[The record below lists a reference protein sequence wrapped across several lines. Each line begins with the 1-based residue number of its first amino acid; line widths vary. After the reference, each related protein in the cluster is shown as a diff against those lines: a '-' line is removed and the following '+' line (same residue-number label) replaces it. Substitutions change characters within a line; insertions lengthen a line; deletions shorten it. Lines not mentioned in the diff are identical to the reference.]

1 MQSKWQMNSED
12 KIKKDNFMNK
22 KANNLIESENE
33 KLMSP
38 EELFIYN
45 EEQNFQS
52 EINDLEEGKLFAL
65 NTLRQEEN
73 SESEKLNYV
82 LDKLS
87 AARIEVVADKELFKR
102 ILERENLLQ
111 KMQGTLTSEEYR
123 RYFKF
128 NEEDVKRF
136 FEQINEWQKD
146 NSNPGKLIIVGKA
159 PAIMKVLGISE
170 HFIEVEQSTLD
181 KMVRLEPVYPTD
193 KDGHNLTINDIYD
206 IPLQLAD
213 PVMVFK
219 SRTRPEDSYVFF
231 TERKDYL
238 NRAILIPLAIDI
250 KKGRIVI
257 HEITSMYGRREEI
270 EFVKSNIEQ
279 DNLIYA
285 DKVRYEKWADE
296 KIKELQK
303 QKKSNGE
310 RVSQIQFLGQRFTD
324 IGTNLNILT
333 KERLVNFI
341 SSQNQTKKQNYVL
354 DNQTYGFAYEG
365 KIYLNPDIMNSE
377 VAVHEYTHLWD
388 NYIQRT
394 NSELWEKGK
403 EIFKDTYY
411 WNEIKSDPNYT
422 DIKNNDDLVLSE
434 IHSRICGKIA
444 DTLFERIAE
453 TDGKITKDKAIDW
466 DKETWDYIYKS
477 LHISVNHK
485 MEKSGNSY
493 VDLKDFLAMPMK
505 DLMNEKQISN
515 NLDNN
520 VVQKYTSNTS
530 IDKEMNKITISD
542 IRFLKSAGLD
552 TDKKSLEKFAFIK
565 EYFLLNT
572 KNLSS
577 EEKNLYAMIALEGFN
592 NPKSKNYSKLGEFL
606 CGKKPENLKTRLLTL
621 GYLKELS
628 KKDNLNNT
636 ENIERLK
643 LIKEKLMNQQNG
655 FYSLLQNNGIS
666 KEYKAAIIER
676 ALKYELAQPQ
686 KQAILNMAYENAK
699 SYVTEKTNSNTYSFK
714 RR

>member
-324 IGTNLNILT
+324 IGANLNILT

-628 KKDNLNNT
+628 KKYNLNNT

>member
-1 MQSKWQMNSED
+1 MS
-12 KIKKDNFMNK
+12 K
-22 KANNLIESENE
+22 KANNLIKSENG

-38 EELFIYN
+38 EELFMYN
-45 EEQNFQS
+45 EEQNLQS
-52 EINDLEEGKLFAL
+52 EIDDLEEGKLFAL

-73 SESEKLNYV
+73 IESEKLNYV

-87 AARIEVVADKELFKR
+87 AAGIEVVTDKNKFKT
-102 ILERENLLQ
+102 ILSNAKILQ
-111 KMQGTLTSEEYR
+111 KMQKEISVEDLFISQNNENLNSE
-123 RYFKF
+123 
-128 NEEDVKRF
+128 
-136 FEQINEWQKD
+136 I
-146 NSNPGKLIIVGKA
+146 
-159 PAIMKVLGISE
+159 
-170 HFIEVEQSTLD
+170 D
-181 KMVRLEPVYPTD
+181 KI
-193 KDGHNLTINDIYD
+193 TINDVNIYNKYINISKD
-206 IPLQLAD
+206 TPFILKEFGLENYPVNIYKQKLARALFLEKEKYGER
-213 PVMVFK
+213 PTHGHKGEFTEKEVKEVFK
-219 SRTRPEDSYVFF
+219 NIGNPRYIFNSRKDITNPEHFYLIGVYDVFDKQGNPMMLSFHYDKNRKEIEANWITAVYGKNLNTLVNEWVKKGFLEYKNDLEIENASEEAGALYMRVSNLQKHLNDIVKQKSDYVNENDVFF
-231 TERKDYL
+231 Y
-238 NRAILIPLAIDI
+238 I
-250 KKGRIVI
+250 KN
-257 HEITSMYGRREEI
+257 E
-270 EFVKSNIEQ
+270 
-279 DNLIYA
+279 
-285 DKVRYEKWADE
+285 
-296 KIKELQK
+296 
-303 QKKSNGE
+303 
-310 RVSQIQFLGQRFTD
+310 
-324 IGTNLNILT
+324 
-333 KERLVNFI
+333 
-341 SSQNQTKKQNYVL
+341 
-354 DNQTYGFAYEG
+354 QTYGFAHNG
-365 KIYLNPDIMNSE
+365 KVYLNPDIMNSE

-388 NYIQRT
+388 NYTQNT
-394 NSELWEKGK
+394 NPELWEKGK
-403 EIFKDTYY
+403 SILKDTYY
-411 WNEIKSDPNYT
+411 WNEVKSDPNYA
-422 DIKNNDDLVLSE
+422 DIADNDDLVLSE
-434 IHSRICGKIA
+434 IHSRICGKMA
-444 DTLFERIAE
+444 DAVLERIAE

-505 DLMNEKQISN
+505 DLMNEKQITN

-552 TDKKSLEKFAFIK
+552 TDKKSLETFAFIK

-577 EEKNLYAMIALEGFN
+577 EEKNLYTMIALEGFN
-592 NPKSKNYSKLGEFL
+592 NPNSKNYSKLGEFL

-621 GYLKELS
+621 GYLKELN

-636 ENIERLK
+636 EKIEKLK

-686 KQAILNMAYENAK
+686 KQAILNMAYQNAK

>member
-1 MQSKWQMNSED
+1 
-12 KIKKDNFMNK
+12 
-22 KANNLIESENE
+22 
-33 KLMSP
+33 
-38 EELFIYN
+38 
-45 EEQNFQS
+45 
-52 EINDLEEGKLFAL
+52 
-65 NTLRQEEN
+65 
-73 SESEKLNYV
+73 
-82 LDKLS
+82 
-87 AARIEVVADKELFKR
+87 
-102 ILERENLLQ
+102 
-111 KMQGTLTSEEYR
+111 
-123 RYFKF
+123 
-128 NEEDVKRF
+128 
-136 FEQINEWQKD
+136 
-146 NSNPGKLIIVGKA
+146 
-159 PAIMKVLGISE
+159 
-170 HFIEVEQSTLD
+170 
-181 KMVRLEPVYPTD
+181 
-193 KDGHNLTINDIYD
+193 
-206 IPLQLAD
+206 
-213 PVMVFK
+213 
-219 SRTRPEDSYVFF
+219 
-231 TERKDYL
+231 
-238 NRAILIPLAIDI
+238 
-250 KKGRIVI
+250 
-257 HEITSMYGRREEI
+257 MY
-270 EFVKSNIEQ
+270 
-279 DNLIYA
+279 
-285 DKVRYEKWADE
+285 
-296 KIKELQK
+296 
-303 QKKSNGE
+303 
-310 RVSQIQFLGQRFTD
+310 
-324 IGTNLNILT
+324 
-333 KERLVNFI
+333 
-341 SSQNQTKKQNYVL
+341 
-354 DNQTYGFAYEG
+354 
-365 KIYLNPDIMNSE
+365 
-377 VAVHEYTHLWD
+377 
-388 NYIQRT
+388 
-394 NSELWEKGK
+394 KGK

-493 VDLKDFLAMPMK
+493 ADLKDFLAMPMK
-505 DLMNEKQISN
+505 DLMNEKRISN

>member
-1 MQSKWQMNSED
+1 MQSRWQMNSEG

-45 EEQNFQS
+45 EEQNLQS

-73 SESEKLNYV
+73 IESEKLNYV

-102 ILERENLLQ
+102 ILERENFLQ

-394 NSELWEKGK
+394 NPELWEKGK

-444 DTLFERIAE
+444 DILFERIAE

-466 DKETWDYIYKS
+466 DKETWDYIYKT
-477 LHISVNHK
+477 LHVSVNHK

>member
-1 MQSKWQMNSED
+1 MNSED

-87 AARIEVVADKELFKR
+87 AARIEVVADKKLFKR
-102 ILERENLLQ
+102 ILERENLLR

-354 DNQTYGFAYEG
+354 DNQIYGFAYEG

-394 NSELWEKGK
+394 NPELWEKGK

-466 DKETWDYIYKS
+466 DKETWDYIYKT
-477 LHISVNHK
+477 LHVSVNHK

-552 TDKKSLEKFAFIK
+552 TDKKSLETFAFIK

-572 KNLSS
+572 KNLPS
-577 EEKNLYAMIALEGFN
+577 EEKNLYAMIALEDFN

-628 KKDNLNNT
+628 KKDNLNNI

>member
-1 MQSKWQMNSED
+1 MNSED

-38 EELFIYN
+38 EKLFIYN

-572 KNLSS
+572 KNLPS

>member
-193 KDGHNLTINDIYD
+193 KDGHNLTISDIYD

-394 NSELWEKGK
+394 NPELWEKGK

-466 DKETWDYIYKS
+466 DKETWDYIYKT
-477 LHISVNHK
+477 LHVSVNHK

-520 VVQKYTSNTS
+520 VVQKYTSNTL

-552 TDKKSLEKFAFIK
+552 TDKKSLETFAFIK

-572 KNLSS
+572 KNLPS

>member
-1 MQSKWQMNSED
+1 MNSED

-552 TDKKSLEKFAFIK
+552 TDKKSLETFAFIK

-572 KNLSS
+572 KNLPS
-577 EEKNLYAMIALEGFN
+577 EEKNLYAMIALEDFN

>member
-87 AARIEVVADKELFKR
+87 AARIEVVADKKLFKR

>member
-87 AARIEVVADKELFKR
+87 AARIEVVADKALFKR

-193 KDGHNLTINDIYD
+193 KDGHNLTISDIYD

-394 NSELWEKGK
+394 NPELWEKGK

-466 DKETWDYIYKS
+466 DKETWDYIYKT
-477 LHISVNHK
+477 LHVSVNHK

-552 TDKKSLEKFAFIK
+552 TDKKSLETFAFIK

-572 KNLSS
+572 KNLPS

>member
-87 AARIEVVADKELFKR
+87 AARIEVVADKALFKR

-193 KDGHNLTINDIYD
+193 KDGHNLTISDIYD

-394 NSELWEKGK
+394 NPELWEKGK

-466 DKETWDYIYKS
+466 DKETWDYIYKT
-477 LHISVNHK
+477 LHVSVNHK

>member
-592 NPKSKNYSKLGEFL
+592 NPKSKNYSKLGVFL

>member
-1 MQSKWQMNSED
+1 MQSKWQMNSEG

-193 KDGHNLTINDIYD
+193 KDGHNLTISDIYD

-394 NSELWEKGK
+394 NPELWEKGK

-466 DKETWDYIYKS
+466 DKETWDYIYKT
-477 LHISVNHK
+477 LHVSVNHK

-552 TDKKSLEKFAFIK
+552 TDKKSLETFAFIK

-572 KNLSS
+572 KNLPS
-577 EEKNLYAMIALEGFN
+577 EEKNLYAMIALEDFN

-628 KKDNLNNT
+628 KKDNLNNI

-666 KEYKAAIIER
+666 KEYKATIIER

>member
-38 EELFIYN
+38 EKLFIYN

-193 KDGHNLTINDIYD
+193 KDGHNLTISDIYD

-394 NSELWEKGK
+394 NPELWEKGK

-466 DKETWDYIYKS
+466 DKETWDYIYKT
-477 LHISVNHK
+477 LHVSVNHK

-552 TDKKSLEKFAFIK
+552 TDKKSLETFAFIK

-572 KNLSS
+572 KNLPS

>member
-38 EELFIYN
+38 EKLFIYN

>member
-1 MQSKWQMNSED
+1 MQSRWQMNLED
-12 KIKKDNFMNK
+12 KIKKDNFMSK
-22 KANNLIESENE
+22 KANNLIKSENG

-38 EELFIYN
+38 EELFMYN
-45 EEQNFQS
+45 EEQNLQS
-52 EINDLEEGKLFAL
+52 EIDDLEEGKLFAL

-73 SESEKLNYV
+73 IESEKLNYV

-87 AARIEVVADKELFKR
+87 AAGIEVVTDKNKFKT
-102 ILERENLLQ
+102 ILSNAKILQ
-111 KMQGTLTSEEYR
+111 KMQKEISVEDLFISQNNENLNSE
-123 RYFKF
+123 
-128 NEEDVKRF
+128 
-136 FEQINEWQKD
+136 I
-146 NSNPGKLIIVGKA
+146 
-159 PAIMKVLGISE
+159 
-170 HFIEVEQSTLD
+170 D
-181 KMVRLEPVYPTD
+181 KI
-193 KDGHNLTINDIYD
+193 TINDVNIYNKYINISKD
-206 IPLQLAD
+206 TPFILKEFGLENYPVNIYKQKLARALFLEKEKYGER
-213 PVMVFK
+213 PTHGHKGEFTEKEVKEVFK
-219 SRTRPEDSYVFF
+219 NIGNPRYIFNSRKDITNPEHFYLIGVYDVFDKQGNPMMLSFHYDKNRKEIEANWITAVYGKNLNTLVNEWVKKGFLEYKNDLEIENASEEAGALYMRVSNLQKHLNDIVKQKSDYVNENDVFF
-231 TERKDYL
+231 Y
-238 NRAILIPLAIDI
+238 I
-250 KKGRIVI
+250 KN
-257 HEITSMYGRREEI
+257 E
-270 EFVKSNIEQ
+270 
-279 DNLIYA
+279 
-285 DKVRYEKWADE
+285 
-296 KIKELQK
+296 
-303 QKKSNGE
+303 
-310 RVSQIQFLGQRFTD
+310 
-324 IGTNLNILT
+324 
-333 KERLVNFI
+333 
-341 SSQNQTKKQNYVL
+341 
-354 DNQTYGFAYEG
+354 QTYGFAHNG
-365 KIYLNPDIMNSE
+365 KVYLNPDIMNSE

-388 NYIQRT
+388 NYTQNT
-394 NSELWEKGK
+394 NPELWEKGK
-403 EIFKDTYY
+403 SILKDTYY
-411 WNEIKSDPNYT
+411 WNEVKSDPNYA
-422 DIKNNDDLVLSE
+422 DIADNDDLVLSE
-434 IHSRICGKIA
+434 IHSRICGKMA
-444 DTLFERIAE
+444 DAVLERIAE

-505 DLMNEKQISN
+505 DLMNEKQITN

-552 TDKKSLEKFAFIK
+552 TDKKSLETFAFIK

-577 EEKNLYAMIALEGFN
+577 EEKNLYTMIALEGFN
-592 NPKSKNYSKLGEFL
+592 NPNSKNYSKLGEFL

-621 GYLKELS
+621 GYLKELN

-636 ENIERLK
+636 EKIEKLK

-686 KQAILNMAYENAK
+686 KQAILNMAYQNAK

>member
-1 MQSKWQMNSED
+1 MQSRWQMNSEG

-45 EEQNFQS
+45 EEQNLQS

-73 SESEKLNYV
+73 IESEKLNYV
-82 LDKLS
+82 LNKLS

-102 ILERENLLQ
+102 ILERENFLQ

-193 KDGHNLTINDIYD
+193 KDGHNLTISDIYD

-354 DNQTYGFAYEG
+354 DNQIYGFAYEG

-394 NSELWEKGK
+394 NPELWEKGK

-453 TDGKITKDKAIDW
+453 TDGKIIKDKAIDW
-466 DKETWDYIYKS
+466 DKETWDYIYKT
-477 LHISVNHK
+477 LHVSVNHK

-552 TDKKSLEKFAFIK
+552 TDKKSLETFAFIK

-572 KNLSS
+572 KNLPS
-577 EEKNLYAMIALEGFN
+577 EEKNLYAMIALEDFN

-628 KKDNLNNT
+628 KKDNLNNI

>member
-1 MQSKWQMNSED
+1 MNSED

-38 EELFIYN
+38 EKLFIYN

>member
-1 MQSKWQMNSED
+1 MNSEG

-193 KDGHNLTINDIYD
+193 KDGHNLTISDIYD

-394 NSELWEKGK
+394 NPELWEKGK

-466 DKETWDYIYKS
+466 DKETWDYIYKT
-477 LHISVNHK
+477 LHVSVNHK

-552 TDKKSLEKFAFIK
+552 TDKKSLETFAFIK

-572 KNLSS
+572 KNLPS
-577 EEKNLYAMIALEGFN
+577 EEKNLYAMIALEDFN

-628 KKDNLNNT
+628 KKDNLNNI

-666 KEYKAAIIER
+666 KEYKATIIER

>member
-1 MQSKWQMNSED
+1 MQSKWQMNSEG

-193 KDGHNLTINDIYD
+193 KDGHNLTISDIYD

-394 NSELWEKGK
+394 NPELWEKGK

-466 DKETWDYIYKS
+466 DKETWDYIYKT
-477 LHISVNHK
+477 LHVSVNHK

-552 TDKKSLEKFAFIK
+552 TDKKSLETFAFIK

-572 KNLSS
+572 KNLPS
-577 EEKNLYAMIALEGFN
+577 EEKNLYAMIALEDFN

-666 KEYKAAIIER
+666 KEYKATIIER